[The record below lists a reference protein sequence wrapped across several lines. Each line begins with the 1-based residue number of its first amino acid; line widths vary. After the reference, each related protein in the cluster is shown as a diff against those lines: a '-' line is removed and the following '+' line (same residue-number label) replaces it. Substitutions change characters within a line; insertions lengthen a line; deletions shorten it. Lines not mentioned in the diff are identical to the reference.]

1 MSMHGGVRESIGLR
15 SKKICGR
22 GFSMVVLRGALV
34 AVVVAWAC
42 VSACHAAGVAGAAQR
57 AGHRVDFGE
66 VTASADAR
74 YLAQWVVDSRDNDG
88 KPFAVVDKKDARMFV
103 FGPAGQV
110 VGATPVLLGLAFGDH
125 AVAGTGALLPSRIP
139 AADRTTPAGR
149 FETQPGFNL
158 TGEDVIWFDYD
169 AGLAIHRLRP
179 DAARVSRQRSLDTA
193 APDAHRVSAGC
204 VVVPVVFYL
213 NVLRPTLATGRAVVY
228 VLPETRPVRELFA
241 GRESEL

>member
-1 MSMHGGVRESIGLR
+1 MI
-15 SKKICGR
+15 
-22 GFSMVVLRGALV
+22 VLRGARV
-34 AVVVAWAC
+34 AIALAWAC
-42 VSACHAAGVAGAAQR
+42 ASACHAANATGATGATGAAER
-57 AGHRVDFGE
+57 PAHRVDFGE
-66 VTASADAR
+66 TPASADAR
-74 YLAQWVVDSRDNDG
+74 YLAQWVVDSRDNNG
-88 KPFAVVDKKDARMFV
+88 KPFAVVDKKDARMIV

-110 VGATPVLLGLAFGDH
+110 VGATPVLLGLARGDH
-125 AVAGTGALLPSRIP
+125 AVAGTGALPPSRIP

-149 FETQPGFNL
+149 FDTQPGVNL
-158 TGEDVIWFDYD
+158 DGEEVIWIDYD

-179 DAARVSRQRSLDTA
+179 DAARDFRQRRLDA
-193 APDAHRVSAGC
+193 VSPDAHRVSAGC